1 MLRQHGSDTGRAPV
15 PADSVTCCSI
25 IYLTSRRAGL
35 SKFSASAADLIV
47 GMYHSLLYV
56 VDMHHAR
63 VAYYGASQGPRPL
76 LYSGLLLF

>member
-35 SKFSASAADLIV
+35 SKFLASAANLIV

-63 VAYYGASQGPRPL
+63 VAYTTSVI
-76 LYSGLLLF
+76 F